1 LVNYLLSVIRWV
13 SFRWKKFYHIP
24 ACRGKLGDV
33 FHVHEKMQFLQ
44 KSSNTEVIMT
54 KKILAVLAHPD
65 DESFGL
71 GGTLALYNQRGVETY
86 YVCATR
92 GEVGS
97 ADPEFMKGY
106 KDTAEMRTDELM
118 RAAKEL
124 GLKEVIFLGYRDSG
138 MPGMEANQHP
148 DAQIN
153 HPIEEVAGKVVKH
166 IREIKPDIVITF
178 DPIGGYKHPDHI
190 HIHKATVMAFANSD
204 DRSFHPEAGEPYKPQ
219 ALYFQVFPRGFLKAM
234 TRLMPLI
241 GKDPTKWGR
250 NGDINLKEL
259 AEVDFPVHVRL
270 NIGSVSEIKRKA
282 GEQHASQGGIQMRRG
297 LMGFVNKVF
306 GEREDFMRAFPP
318 VDTHFK
324 MKSDL
329 FDI

>member
-1 LVNYLLSVIRWV
+1 
-13 SFRWKKFYHIP
+13 
-24 ACRGKLGDV
+24 
-33 FHVHEKMQFLQ
+33 
-44 KSSNTEVIMT
+44 MT

-71 GGTLALYNQRGVETY
+71 GGTLALYAQKGYDTF

-92 GEVGS
+92 GEAGS
-97 ADPEFMKGY
+97 ADPEFLNGF

-124 GLKEVIFLGYRDSG
+124 GLKEVHFLGYRDSG
-138 MPGMEANQHP
+138 MPGTEANHHP

-166 IREIKPDIVITF
+166 IRDIKPDVVITF

-190 HIHKATVMAFANSD
+190 HIQKATVLAFANAD
-204 DRSFHPEAGEPYKPQ
+204 DETFYPEHGEGFKPQ
-219 ALYFQVFPRGFLKAM
+219 ALYFQVFPRWFLRVM

-241 GKDPTKWGR
+241 GKDPARWGR

-259 AEVDFPVHVRL
+259 AEVEFPVHVR
-270 NIGSVSEIKRKA
+270 IDTRPVSEAKMRA
-282 GEQHASQGGIQMRRG
+282 SAQHASQGGMQMRRG
-297 LMGFVNKVF
+297 LMGFVSRVF
-306 GEREDFMRAFPP
+306 GDREDFMQAYPP
-318 VDTHFK
+318 VTDGFK
-324 MKSDL
+324 RRNDL